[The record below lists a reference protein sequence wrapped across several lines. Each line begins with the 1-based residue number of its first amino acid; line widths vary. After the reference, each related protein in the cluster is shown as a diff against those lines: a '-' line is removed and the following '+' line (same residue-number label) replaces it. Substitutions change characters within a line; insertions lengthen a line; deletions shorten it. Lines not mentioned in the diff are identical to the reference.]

1 MKQKQNTALAILGY
15 LVYKNDEFTQ
25 VSEELSPRMFG
36 RAGMYELA
44 DTIFTALS
52 EGKQFTPS
60 DFRDYDEKLADIALK
75 NPATGANIESMMQR
89 LKSSWEQVE
98 TATIYQQAARIAVEQ
113 DALSAESFIETA
125 MEDIRRVIER
135 KDNRIDVIKRSLE
148 ITHNMMTR
156 VKSNEVT
163 GVTTGYNNLNE
174 LTSGW
179 QPKTMVV
186 IAARPGMGKTT
197 YTIQSCLAAAR
208 AGHPVI
214 YFTCGDTGAEMMYQ
228 KAACVLANVGMGNL
242 RKNYLTES
250 DRKAIFQAYDEI
262 SALPLSI
269 YDNSLWNGTVGG
281 IRDICRRAAKHWEKT
296 GLIVVDYIQQVEPE
310 RASKDRVE
318 NIRLV
323 SAGLQ
328 KLAKQINVPLIAV
341 SQLNRALES
350 SSREPRLSDL
360 RGSGDIEQDADQ
372 IFFIYETRENDMPER
387 LLLCKKDRQGNLADP
402 AQPTAAK
409 MVWRETEQR
418 YNWIYDTVYRGGGS
432 VDAIFDNDETPF

>member
-1 MKQKQNTALAILGY
+1 MKQKVNLALSILGY
-15 LVYKNDEFTQ
+15 LVYKPDEFTQ
-25 VSEELSPRMFG
+25 VSDELSPRMFG
-36 RAGMYELA
+36 RGEVYELA
-44 DTIFTALS
+44 DTVYTHFS
-52 EGKQFTPS
+52 EGKPFTPS
-60 DFRDYDEKLADIALK
+60 DLRDHNEKLAEIALRS
-75 NPATGANIESMMQR
+75 PANGGNIESMMQR

-98 TATIYQQAARIAVEQ
+98 TATIYKEASRIAIEQ
-113 DALSAESFIETA
+113 DVLAAQSYIETA
-125 MEDIRRVIER
+125 TEDIRRVIER
-135 KDNRIDVIKRSLE
+135 KDTRIDVIKRSLE
-148 ITHNMMTR
+148 ITHNMMNR
-156 VKSNEVT
+156 EQRNEVT

-242 RKNYLTES
+242 RKNYLTEN

-262 SALPLSI
+262 SALPISI

-281 IRDICRRAAKHWEKT
+281 IRDICRRASKHWDKM
-296 GLIVVDYIQQVEPE
+296 GLVVVDYIQQVEPE

-341 SQLNRALES
+341 SQLNRSLES
-350 SSREPRLSDL
+350 SNREPRLSDL

-418 YNWIYDTVYRGGGS
+418 YNWYYDSGYIS
-432 VDAIFDNDETPF
+432 HNEMPF